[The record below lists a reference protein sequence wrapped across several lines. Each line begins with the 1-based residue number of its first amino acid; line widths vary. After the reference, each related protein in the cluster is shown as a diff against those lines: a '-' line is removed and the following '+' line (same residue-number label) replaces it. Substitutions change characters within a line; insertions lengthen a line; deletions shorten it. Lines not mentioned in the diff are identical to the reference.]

1 MSQIREKEGELEKCV
16 SLNDDHF
23 IFNLMFTHSLLI
35 ENPVTRSR
43 QSMVRY
49 RKCSK
54 SRNER
59 TSSCRNPKQYHTSP
73 SPNIF
78 CKKGEPFDI
87 LGVWD
92 IWCQCLYSCLPQIY
106 SGTHFLYGN
115 HSHTMA
121 SILVCWTSSDTFK
134 FTSRQAFK
142 KLYLT
147 SQVHSS

>member
-1 MSQIREKEGELEKCV
+1 MFYLCLVEIYKVRPPNKKKFDEELDKLMSQIREKEGELEKCV
-16 SLNDDHF
+16 SLNDNHF

-78 CKKGEPFDI
+78 CKKGGTFRHLRCVGHMVLVSLFMPSPNIFWYPLFIWEP
-87 LGVWD
+87 
-92 IWCQCLYSCLPQIY
+92 
-106 SGTHFLYGN
+106 
-115 HSHTMA
+115 
-121 SILVCWTSSDTFK
+121 
-134 FTSRQAFK
+134 
-142 KLYLT
+142 
-147 SQVHSS
+147 